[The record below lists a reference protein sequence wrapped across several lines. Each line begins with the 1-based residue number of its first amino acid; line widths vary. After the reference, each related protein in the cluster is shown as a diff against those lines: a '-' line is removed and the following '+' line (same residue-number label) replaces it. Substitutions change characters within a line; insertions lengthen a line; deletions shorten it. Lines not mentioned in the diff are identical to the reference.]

1 MTRVKKGKNTREEKK
16 EEKTLGCPP
25 GHIAAGD
32 GPEAPLPAGAST
44 EWCPVHN
51 GDGGGKSL

>member
-1 MTRVKKGKNTREEKK
+1 MKKH
-16 EEKTLGCPP
+16 LGAE
-25 GHIAAGD
+25 G
-32 GPEAPLPAGAST
+32 PLPAGAST

>member
-1 MTRVKKGKNTREEKK
+1 MTRVKKGKKTREEKK
-16 EEKTLGCPP
+16 MKKHLGAE
-25 GHIAAGD
+25 G
-32 GPEAPLPAGAST
+32 PLPAGAST